1 MCSNLT
7 YDPEPGDAEV
17 RYNIYYKQ
25 LIPAR
30 VLSDFFTLVIELF
43 IISQPDSPLCEYNV
57 WIDNVIGLE
66 VISYLCSMFRLNM
79 MEDEFHAR
87 RIEECTHATYFA
99 MCYKMNREQE
109 KEKREEERA
118 QKCMKARHV
127 KEAFARGGDKALIK
141 EK

>member
-79 MEDEFHAR
+79 MEDVYACHLL
-87 RIEECTHATYFA
+87 C
-99 MCYKMNREQE
+99 
-109 KEKREEERA
+109 
-118 QKCMKARHV
+118 HV
-127 KEAFARGGDKALIK
+127 LQDES
-141 EK
+141 